1 MRVMVESV
9 VERKRESERVM
20 KKKVEE
26 EDENEL
32 QFAEER
38 EEKEIGEDEKNEKKR
53 VMVRWLNLW
62 VGEKRESKWERE

>member
-1 MRVMVESV
+1 
-9 VERKRESERVM
+9 M